1 MSITY
6 SIGKV
11 PFQDT
16 LQHLEL
22 SKVRTMLALIILVV
36 LLQDINII
44 FSDPCPSL
52 QLNNK
57 VLRNIAWDSLINTC
71 ISYCPKHISLHIAVI
86 PNILL

>member
-22 SKVRTMLALIILVV
+22 SKVHTMLALIILVV
-36 LLQDINII
+36 LLQDINMI

-52 QLNNK
+52 A
-57 VLRNIAWDSLINTC
+57 IE
-71 ISYCPKHISLHIAVI
+71 
-86 PNILL
+86 